1 MGNYTFQIETVV
13 EIVHQKQKSLTVHP
27 VVLLPEFN
35 VKDNEKNRQL
45 QEVEQETLK
54 IPAEKDEKSFDDTFQ
69 MVTVVE
75 IIHQKQK
82 AAALTI
88 HPVALL
94 SKVDVQENEENKEY
108 QEVKQ
113 ELKKI

>member
-1 MGNYTFQIETVV
+1 MSLTQFEPAVDNDTFQIETIV
-13 EIVHQKQKSLTVHP
+13 EIVHQKQKTASLTVHP

-35 VKDNEKNRQL
+35 VKDNEENRQL

-54 IPAEKDEKSFDDTFQ
+54 IPAKEDEKSFDDTFQ

-82 AAALTI
+82 AAALTV
-88 HPVALL
+88 HPVVLL
-94 SKVDVQENEENKEY
+94 SKVDVQENEENKE
-108 QEVKQ
+108 
-113 ELKKI
+113 